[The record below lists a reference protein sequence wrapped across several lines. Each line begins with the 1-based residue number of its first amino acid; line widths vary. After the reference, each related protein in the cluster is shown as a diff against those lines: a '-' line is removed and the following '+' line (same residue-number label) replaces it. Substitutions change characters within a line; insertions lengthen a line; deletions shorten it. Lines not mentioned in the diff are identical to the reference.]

1 MESLIDLHTKVL
13 QLIEAIKTNKTN
25 DLSDYLIYLEQ
36 IDRILISLDII
47 SHGNKA

>member
-13 QLIEAIKTNKTN
+13 ELIDAIKNNSN
-25 DLSDYLIYLEQ
+25 DKLPDYLTYLEQ

-47 SHGNKA
+47 SHGS